1 MPKNR
6 PIQTIADQ
14 VYAILRK
21 NICNG
26 LYAPGYWLQEAELC
40 EQLGVSR
47 SPVREALLRL
57 ASSRSSPVRISTRSL
72 ICVCCWR
79 VTASATAV
87 PT

>member
-26 LYAPGYWLQEAELC
+26 LYAPGY
-40 EQLGVSR
+40 
-47 SPVREALLRL
+47 
-57 ASSRSSPVRISTRSL
+57 
-72 ICVCCWR
+72 
-79 VTASATAV
+79 
-87 PT
+87 

>member
-47 SPVREALLRL
+47 SPRGPAP
-57 ASSRSSPVRISTRSL
+57 SRVGRAARQHP
-72 ICVCCWR
+72 
-79 VTASATAV
+79 
-87 PT
+87 